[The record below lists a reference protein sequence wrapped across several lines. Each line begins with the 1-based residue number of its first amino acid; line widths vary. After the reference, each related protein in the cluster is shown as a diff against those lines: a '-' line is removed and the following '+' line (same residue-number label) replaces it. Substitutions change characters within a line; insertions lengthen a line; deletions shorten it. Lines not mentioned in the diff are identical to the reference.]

1 MRKAVSTSQNANNQ
15 IHQIFNTLAGHLQS
29 AGYNAGIGLYNGL
42 ASTAGSLYSLA
53 YSIASNIASVMR
65 SALDIHSPSRVMK
78 SIGGFTGEGMY
89 IGMSDWVRK
98 INSVAKQ
105 YATAITD
112 QRYGV
117 DSLITTSAS
126 VNNTGLKSSL
136 ENLSDD
142 VKHSQLSD
150 TKFEIHNEI
159 VGDKIYTTVKEK
171 EARDRIKDDYFV
183 YE

>member
-1 MRKAVSTSQNANNQ
+1 M
-15 IHQIFNTLAGHLQS
+15 
-29 AGYNAGIGLYNGL
+29 
-42 ASTAGSLYSLA
+42 AGSLYSLA

-65 SALDIHSPSRVMK
+65 SALDIHSPSRVTS
-78 SIGGFTGEGMY
+78 SIGSFTGEGMY
-89 IGMSDWVRK
+89 NGMSDWVKK
-98 INSVAKQ
+98 INGVAKQ

-126 VNNTGLKSSL
+126 VNNTGLRSSL

-142 VKHSQLSD
+142 VRNSQLSD

-159 VGDKIYTTVKEK
+159 VGDKIYTSVKER
-171 EARDRIKDDYFV
+171 EARLRAKDDYFS
-183 YE
+183 YA